1 MINLYINCSV
11 PIVDTVQD
19 LTTSLATY
27 GVLNSV
33 IEHNYIKS
41 ITDN

>member
-11 PIVDTVQD
+11 PIVDTVQY
-19 LTTSLATY
+19 LTNSLATY

-33 IEHNYIKS
+33 IEHNYTKS
-41 ITDN
+41 ITDD